1 MEDVLGL
8 LPVSSSL
15 LECFDDEGSGAGQ
28 NSDLALSVLDG
39 DFNLDLDSLPL
50 GSGLL
55 DVLTDFLGVETHNTT
70 LGGKSCCT
78 GDFSS
83 NAFHE

>member
-8 LPVSSSL
+8 LSVSAAF
-15 LECFDDEGSGAGQ
+15 LECINDEGAGAGED
-28 NSDLALSVLDG
+28 SDGALSVLDG

-55 DVLTDFLGVETHNTT
+55 DVFTNFLGVETHDTT
-70 LGGKSCCT
+70 LGGESRCT
-78 GDFSS
+78 GDFST
-83 NAFHE
+83 NTFHE